1 MNQNQKLTKEEL
13 ALRDEIIGKLNRHYG
28 RTLEDATPS
37 HLYKAVSLT
46 LRDKIMEKWTPYRHF
61 MRRKKEKEVYYLS
74 FEFLMGRSLSNNLLN
89 MGMTEEFRH
98 VVESLGLDLNTLIDV
113 EQDAGLGNGGLG
125 RLAACFIDS
134 LATLDLPAYGC
145 SIRYEYGLF
154 KQKIIDGQ
162 QVEVPDPWLEDGT
175 MWEIA
180 RPEEQV
186 EVKFGGTIRTAYDDY
201 GKMKVYN
208 DDATTILAIP
218 YDVPVSGYHNTIV
231 NTLRLWQA
239 KSPEY
244 MDMGAFSGGDYV
256 KAVEQRALAET
267 LSKVLYPEDN
277 HPEGKALR
285 LKQQYFFVSA
295 TVQWIVQRFIR
306 YHGHN
311 FSLFPEK
318 VAIHINDTHP
328 TLAIP
333 ELMRIL
339 MDQEC
344 LGWDEAWD
352 ICQKTFAYTNHTI
365 MSEALEKWPMDLF
378 QRLLPRIWMI
388 VDEINNRLV
397 ASLKYSYGEDWG
409 KINYMSVIAHGYVS
423 MANLCLCTC
432 HAVNGVSKLHTD
444 ILCKDVF
451 RDYYYRAPEKFHAIT
466 NGITFRR
473 WLRLA
478 NPELSQVISD
488 AIGEEWITDSAQL
501 KKLEAFATD
510 TEFQK
515 KFAAAK
521 LEKKKQLAAYIKEH
535 NGVTIDPTSIFDVQ
549 VKRLHEYKRQLL
561 NVLHILYLYNK
572 LKIDPGF
579 KMYPRTF
586 IFGAKAAPGYKMAK
600 LIIRLINSVA
610 DMINNDASIDGKI
623 KVVFIENYSVSLAQM
638 IIPAADVSEQIST
651 ASKEASG
658 TGNMKFMLNGALTVG
673 TLDGANVEMSE
684 CVGMDNIYIFGMKAE
699 QVLNAYAYRI
709 SHSAELYAQ
718 NPELHRILDMLV
730 DGTICP
736 EEPNRYYDIYQSLIF
751 GQDGQMAD
759 VYMVLQDFEDYVR
772 IQEKV
777 NAEYQ
782 TPAVWNK
789 KAILNVAGAGF
800 FSSDR
805 TILEYNEKIW
815 HLSPVHELDH
825 APKATVK
832 AASKATASKKK
843 STAKKANESA
853 KSVKTTAEKTSKAVK
868 ATASTVSSTAKKE
881 VVKAKE
887 AVKTE
892 TAKAA
897 TAVKKEAAKSAEAVK
912 KTAQKAKKTVK
923 SESTKAMNTVKKEAA
938 KATDSA
944 KKAVKEKTAEAIKK
958 APEVKEAAKTTAKKA
973 KVAAQTLKEAVKDA
987 KKK

>member
-1 MNQNQKLTKEEL
+1 MNQNVKLTKEEL

-37 HLYKAVSLT
+37 HIYKAVSLT
-46 LRDKIMEKWTPYRHF
+46 LRDKIMEKWTPYRHY

-89 MGMTEEFRH
+89 MGLTEEFRH
-98 VVESLGLDLNTLIDV
+98 VVESLGIDVNTLVNV

-154 KQKIIDGQ
+154 KQRIIDGQ

-186 EVKFGGTIRTAYDDY
+186 EVKFGGTIRTEYDNF
-201 GKMKVYN
+201 GKMRVYYDN
-208 DDATTILAIP
+208 ATTIFAIP
-218 YDVPVSGYHNTIV
+218 YDVPVSGYNNTIV

-244 MDMGAFSGGDYV
+244 MDMGAFAGGDYV
-256 KAVEQRALAET
+256 KAVSERALAET

-277 HPEGKALR
+277 HDEGKALR

-311 FSLFPEK
+311 FHLFPEK

-352 ICQKTFAYTNHTI
+352 ICKRTFAYTNHTI
-365 MSEALEKWPMDLF
+365 MSEALEKWPMESF

-397 ASLKYSYGEDWG
+397 RELHAAYGDDWG

-451 RDYYYRAPEKFHAIT
+451 HDYYYRDPDKFHAIT

-478 NPELSQVISD
+478 NPELSEVISEV
-488 AIGEEWITDSAQL
+488 IGEDWITDSSQL
-501 KKLEAFATD
+501 KKLEAYASD
-510 TEFQK
+510 PVFQQ

-535 NGVTIDPTSIFDVQ
+535 NGIEVDPTSIFDVQ

-572 LKIDPGF
+572 LKTDPTF
-579 KMYPRTF
+579 TMYPRTF

-600 LIIRLINSVA
+600 LIIRLINEVA
-610 DMINNDASIDGKI
+610 DMVNRDPDIGGKI

-684 CVGMDNIYIFGMKAE
+684 CVGMDNIYIFGMKAA
-699 QVLNAYAYRI
+699 QVLAAYQYHI

-718 NPELHRILDMLV
+718 NSELHRILDMLV
-730 DGTICP
+730 DGTVCP

-751 GQDGQMAD
+751 GQEGQMAD

-777 NAEYQ
+777 NEEYQ
-782 TPAVWNK
+782 TKAVWNK

-815 HLSPVHELDH
+815 HLTPVHKLD
-825 APKATVK
+825 ATAKKEATAISAKKAAASSQKAAPSKAVKKEDPKAKKTARAAAK
-832 AASKATASKKK
+832 AKDTAKE
-843 STAKKANESA
+843 TAKKAAGTVKQEAA
-853 KSVKTTAEKTSKAVK
+853 KAKTAVKETTQKAVGTVK
-868 ATASTVSSTAKKE
+868 QEATKTKE
-881 VVKAKE
+881 
-887 AVKTE
+887 T
-892 TAKAA
+892 
-897 TAVKKEAAKSAEAVK
+897 VKKEAAKMKETAKTAVSDAAKEAVKKAPEAKDAVK
-912 KTAQKAKKTVK
+912 KTAQKAKAVAETVK
-923 SESTKAMNTVKKEAA
+923 
-938 KATDSA
+938 D
-944 KKAVKEKTAEAIKK
+944 
-958 APEVKEAAKTTAKKA
+958 
-973 KVAAQTLKEAVKDA
+973 AVKDA

>member
-1 MNQNQKLTKEEL
+1 MNQSQNHNLTKAER

-37 HLYKAVSLT
+37 HLYKAVALT

-61 MRRKKEKEVYYLS
+61 MRRKKEKEIYYLS

-98 VVESLGLDLNTLIDV
+98 VTESLGLDLDTLINV

-186 EVKFGGTIRTAYDDY
+186 EVKFGGTVRTEYDEY
-201 GKMKVYN
+201 GKMKVYYDN
-208 DDATTILAIP
+208 ATTILAIP
-218 YDVPVSGYHNTIV
+218 YDVPVSGYNNTVV

-239 KSPEY
+239 KSPEH
-244 MDMGAFSGGDYV
+244 MDMSAFAGGNYV

-277 HPEGKALR
+277 HDEGKALR

-311 FSLFPEK
+311 FSIFPEK

-344 LGWDEAWD
+344 LGWDEAWS

-365 MSEALEKWPMDLF
+365 MSEALEKWPMESF

-397 ASLKYSYGEDWG
+397 RELRASYGDDWG

-451 RDYYYRAPEKFHAIT
+451 HDYYYRDPGKFHAIT

-478 NPELSQVISD
+478 NPELSGVISEV
-488 AIGEEWITDSAQL
+488 IGEDWITDSAQL
-501 KKLEAFATD
+501 KKLESYAED
-510 TEFQK
+510 PVFQA

-535 NGVTIDPTSIFDVQ
+535 NGIEVDPASIFDVQ

-561 NVLHILYLYNK
+561 NVLHILYLYNR
-572 LKIDPGF
+572 LKTDPGF
-579 KMYPRTF
+579 DIYPHTF

-600 LIIRLINSVA
+600 LIVRLINEVA
-610 DMINNDASIDGKI
+610 DMVNRDLSIGGKL

-684 CVGMDNIYIFGMKAE
+684 CVGMDNIYIFGMKAA
-699 QVLNAYAYRI
+699 QVLNAYAFRV

-736 EEPNRYYDIYQSLIF
+736 EEPGRYYDIYQSLIF

-759 VYMVLQDFEDYVR
+759 IYMVLQDFEDYVR
-772 IQEKV
+772 IHEQV
-777 NAEYQ
+777 NADYQ
-782 TPAVWNK
+782 NPLVWNK
-789 KAILNVAGAGF
+789 KAILNVADAGF

-815 HLSPVHELDH
+815 HLTPVHELDT
-825 APKATVK
+825 PQT
-832 AASKATASKKK
+832 
-843 STAKKANESA
+843 KKA
-853 KSVKTTAEKTSKAVK
+853 
-868 ATASTVSSTAKKE
+868 SSEDKKGH
-881 VVKAKE
+881 
-887 AVKTE
+887 
-892 TAKAA
+892 
-897 TAVKKEAAKSAEAVK
+897 AVKKAAK
-912 KTAQKAKKTVK
+912 
-923 SESTKAMNTVKKEAA
+923 TVKKEAA
-938 KATDSA
+938 LA
-944 KKAVKEKTAEAIKK
+944 KKAAEAEVAKAKKAAKETASAAVKK
-958 APEVKEAAKTTAKKA
+958 APGAVDAVKKTASKA
-973 KVAAQTLKEAVKDA
+973 KAAAETVKDAVKDN
-987 KKK
+987 KKR

>member
-1 MNQNQKLTKEEL
+1 MNQHVTLTKKEQ

-37 HLYKAVSLT
+37 HLYKAVALT
-46 LRDKIMEKWTPYRHF
+46 LRDRIMEKWTPFRHY
-61 MRRKKEKEVYYLS
+61 MRKAKEKEVYYLS

-89 MGMTEEFRH
+89 MGLTEEFRH
-98 VVESLGLDLNTLIDV
+98 VVQSLGLDLKTLINV

-154 KQKIIDGQ
+154 RQKIIDGQ

-186 EVKFGGTIRTAYDDY
+186 EVKFGGTIRQDVDEY
-201 GKMKVYN
+201 GKMRFNN

-218 YDVPVSGYHNTIV
+218 YDVPVSGYNNTVV

-244 MDMGAFSGGDYV
+244 MDMGAFSGGDYI

-295 TVQWIVQRFIR
+295 TVQWIVQRFKR
-306 YHGHN
+306 YHGRK
-311 FSLFPEK
+311 FYLFPEK

-333 ELMRIL
+333 ELMRVL
-339 MDQEC
+339 MDQEG
-344 LGWDEAWD
+344 LGWDQAWD
-352 ICQKTFAYTNHTI
+352 ICTKTFAYTNHTI
-365 MSEALEKWPMDLF
+365 MSEALEKWPMEMF

-397 ASLKYSYGEDWG
+397 AELHHSYGDDWG

-432 HAVNGVSKLHTD
+432 KAVNGVSKLHTD

-451 RDYYYRAPEKFHAIT
+451 RDYYNRTPQKFHAIT

-473 WLRLA
+473 WLKIA
-478 NPELSQVISD
+478 NPELSKVITE
-488 AIGEEWITDSAQL
+488 AIGEDWITQSEEL
-501 KKLEAFATD
+501 KKLEAFASNPD
-510 TEFQK
+510 FQA

-535 NGVTIDPTSIFDVQ
+535 NGIEVDPTSIFDVQ

-561 NVLHILYLYNK
+561 NVLHILYLYNRVK
-572 LKIDPGF
+572 NDPSF
-579 KMYPRTF
+579 QMYPRTF

-600 LIIRLINSVA
+600 LIIHLINEVA

-699 QVLNAYAYRI
+699 QVLKAYEYRI
-709 SHSAELYAQ
+709 SRSAEIYAQ

-736 EEPNRYYDIYQSLIF
+736 EDPHRYYEIYQSLLF
-751 GQDGQMAD
+751 GQGGQMAD
-759 VYMVLQDFEDYVR
+759 VYMVLADFEDYVR
-772 IQEKV
+772 IHEQV

-782 TPAVWNK
+782 NQALWNK
-789 KAILNVAGAGF
+789 KAILNVAGSGF

-805 TILEYNEKIW
+805 TILEYNDKIW
-815 HLSPVHELDH
+815 HLKAVHKLGEEKKPSPAKKA
-825 APKATVK
+825 APKK
-832 AASKATASKKK
+832 AVT
-843 STAKKANESA
+843 TAKKAA
-853 KSVKTTAEKTSKAVK
+853 TKAVK
-868 ATASTVSSTAKKE
+868 TIKE
-881 VVKAKE
+881 
-887 AVKTE
+887 
-892 TAKAA
+892 
-897 TAVKKEAAKSAEAVK
+897 EAAKTGAKAKAEAAKAKDTATKAVKESATKAKTATTKAVKETATKAAKKAPEAKEAVK
-912 KTAQKAKKTVK
+912 KTAGKAKAVAETVK
-923 SESTKAMNTVKKEAA
+923 
-938 KATDSA
+938 D
-944 KKAVKEKTAEAIKK
+944 
-958 APEVKEAAKTTAKKA
+958 
-973 KVAAQTLKEAVKDA
+973 AVKDA